1 MTRSRGDG
9 GSNGIG
15 PENEELE
22 SRDPVGEELEDLAA
36 SSTALGEDDGSALL
50 PVLDAEAGPAR
61 PLAPHELLL
70 LADRIE
76 RQFAQRRRPVSR
88 LTPRRLWLAG
98 GLFAASA
105 AAAVV
110 GVTVVQRSREPVPAA
125 RPEAQPAPAVDTRA
139 EPPPGVEE
147 QPAAPSVVPPTGVP
161 AEPPAPVGQERP
173 AEPDAAEE
181 PGPGPGPV
189 PKSTDSSAPAA
200 NPAPRASRIGAAGRQ
215 HGSGE
220 RQHGSGERQHGSGER
235 QHGTVAADRL
245 AAANSLRSRH
255 RYREALALYLQV
267 IEIAPNG
274 MQASVARVAAAEM
287 QLEQFGDIAGAEHL
301 YREARTQGGELTT
314 EAQFGLSQVA
324 RARGDAPGE
333 RRALQDFLSRH
344 PESPLA
350 AAAKRRLSTLGE
362 K

>member
-1 MTRSRGDG
+1 MTRSRDDS
-9 GSNGIG
+9 SNGNG
-15 PENEELE
+15 PESEELQSE
-22 SRDPVGEELEDLAA
+22 ELASGDRLGEELGDAAALNASLAH
-36 SSTALGEDDGSALL
+36 DDGSALL
-50 PVLDAEAGPAR
+50 PLLDAEAGPAR

-76 RQFAQRRRPVSR
+76 RQFSQRRRPVSR
-88 LTPRRLWLAG
+88 LTPRRLLLAG

-110 GVTVVQRSREPVPAA
+110 GVTVVHRSAEPAPAT
-125 RPEAQPAPAVDTRA
+125 RPAEAQSPPAVDTQAEPARGV
-139 EPPPGVEE
+139 EPPPAEPSVVS
-147 QPAAPSVVPPTGVP
+147 APSVAP
-161 AEPPAPVGQERP
+161 AAEERP
-173 AEPDAAEE
+173 AEPDTAEE
-181 PGPGPGPV
+181 PGPEPRTV
-189 PKSTDSSAPAA
+189 PKSSASSPPAA
-200 NPAPRASRIGAAGRQ
+200 NPAQRASRIGATGRSRAQ
-215 HGSGE
+215 PGD
-220 RQHGSGERQHGSGER
+220 RQGGIGDR

-274 MQASVARVAAAEM
+274 MQANVARVAAAEM
-287 QLEQFGDIAGAEHL
+287 QLEHFGDLAGAEHL

-344 PESPLA
+344 SESPLA
-350 AAAKRRLSTLGE
+350 AAAKRRLNTLGE
-362 K
+362 R